1 MSKEIEAGGGTIP
14 AASLYTYYKDKKV
27 FRTFGVVTDE
37 EENGS
42 YFSETLGGG
51 GCQNTP
57 LYILRVMSK

>member
-42 YFSETLGGG
+42 YFSETWEEDVRIHR
-51 GCQNTP
+51 
-57 LYILRVMSK
+57 YIYCVL

>member
-14 AASLYTYYKDKKV
+14 AASIYTYYKDKKV

-42 YFSETLGGG
+42 YFSETWEEEDVRIHR
-51 GCQNTP
+51 
-57 LYILRVMSK
+57 YIYCVF